1 MGCRSRG
8 ERKGGHLNCT
18 KQIPNHLSSILNSG
32 ASLMAQMVK
41 NQPAKAGDLDLIP
54 GSGRLP
60 GEGNDN
66 PLQYFCLGNP
76 MDRGARW
83 AIVRGAAKSHM

>member
-1 MGCRSRG
+1 MLVSGVQQNDSV
-8 ERKGGHLNCT
+8 GGT
-18 KQIPNHLSSILNSG
+18 YVG
-32 ASLMAQMVK
+32 GRASLVAQMVK

-83 AIVRGAAKSHM
+83 APVHGVT